1 MSFVHLH
8 GHSTFSFLE
17 AIGSIKKLPAKVKDL
32 GMDTIA
38 VTDYN
43 GMYGAILFYNA
54 AKEAGIK
61 PILGVELWFVVDV
74 QSSIDPK
81 TIGNICLLAIDNVWY
96 HNLLSLVSFANTKW
110 LAHKPKIDLATLEQ
124 YKDGII
130 AFFGWENSW
139 FAQSIHHG
147 EDWNKIMEITNK
159 IQHILG
165 MDNVYGEIIAQ
176 DYSLVPSLQQINTKM
191 LQLAQ
196 DCTMQCIV
204 DNNYFYMSKKD
215 KYAREAALAI
225 KDGIKLY
232 ETHRRQPA
240 GDYHIMTEDE
250 IRTILHNN
258 NFDQTAID
266 TLIQTNR
273 AVADRIHTHVEL
285 GVTLFPNF
293 EPHEDIV
300 ALYEKNKDTLV
311 EE

>member
-1 MSFVHLH
+1 
-8 GHSTFSFLE
+8 
-17 AIGSIKKLPAKVKDL
+17 
-32 GMDTIA
+32 
-38 VTDYN
+38 
-43 GMYGAILFYNA
+43 
-54 AKEAGIK
+54 
-61 PILGVELWFVVDV
+61 
-74 QSSIDPK
+74 
-81 TIGNICLLAIDNVWY
+81 
-96 HNLLSLVSFANTKW
+96 
-110 LAHKPKIDLATLEQ
+110 
-124 YKDGII
+124 
-130 AFFGWENSW
+130 
-139 FAQSIHHG
+139 
-147 EDWNKIMEITNK
+147 
-159 IQHILG
+159 